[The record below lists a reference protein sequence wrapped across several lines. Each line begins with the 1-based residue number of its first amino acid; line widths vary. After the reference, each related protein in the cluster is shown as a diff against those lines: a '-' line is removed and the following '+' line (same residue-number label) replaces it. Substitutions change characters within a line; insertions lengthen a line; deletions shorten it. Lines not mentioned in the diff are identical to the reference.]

1 MCQTERRL
9 RRTRDFTIP
18 SFFCKFASAKDH
30 IGVGNQMAEQQI
42 RFDDGAAYEQMM
54 GIWSR
59 SAGEIFLDWLA
70 PPLGLR
76 WIDIGCGNGAFTELL
91 VERCSPVEVQGIDP
105 SEGQLAFARTR
116 SASRLAKFHQGDAMA
131 LPFAD
136 SSFDAAVMAL
146 VLVFV
151 PDPAKGVS
159 EMVRVVVPGGAVV
172 TYMWDMLGG
181 GFPSDPIYSE
191 IQAMGIV
198 PTRPPRMDASR
209 MEALRGLWIGAGLED
224 VQTREITVHRTFVDF
239 DDFWATSLKS
249 PALRPTLAAMTS
261 GDVETLISRVRARM
275 PTDADGRITAGA
287 RAHAIRGRRPR

>member
-1 MCQTERRL
+1 MAR
-9 RRTRDFTIP
+9 
-18 SFFCKFASAKDH
+18 AKDRAL
-30 IGVGNQMAEQQI
+30 GEKRMAEQQI
-42 RFDDGAAYEQMM
+42 RFDDGAGYEQMM

-59 SAGEIFLDWLA
+59 SAGEIFLDWMA
-70 PPLGLR
+70 PPAGLR

-91 VERCSPVEVQGIDP
+91 VERCNPVEVRGIDP

-116 SASRLAKFHQGDAMA
+116 PGSRLAKFQLGDAMA
-131 LPFAD
+131 LPFPD

-191 IQAMGIV
+191 IQAMEIV

-209 MEALRGLWIGAGLED
+209 MEALRDLWIGAGLED
-224 VQTREITVHRTFVDF
+224 VQTREITVHRTFANF
-239 DDFWATSLKS
+239 DDFWMTSLKS
-249 PALRPTLAAMTS
+249 PELWHTVAAMKS
-261 GDVETLISRVRARM
+261 GQVETLISRVRARL
-275 PTDADGRITAGA
+275 PADADGRITCSA
-287 RAHAIRGRRPR
+287 RAHAVRGRRPK